1 MKKMSSVHIAN
12 RAKARL
18 GFLLRRCC
26 RDGFTLIE
34 LLVVIAI
41 IAILAGLLLP
51 ALAKAKI
58 KAQTANCL
66 SNLRQLGIANT
77 LYLDDNSD
85 RFPFTTNGW
94 PRLPFVDVLRLTDAY
109 VSTNNRAFYKCPADR
124 GKGWNFEIA
133 PALGLATNQLPFPC
147 SYAYYQ
153 QFYANDAGS
162 ALTQRKVTEVKFP
175 AQKAMRGCF
184 ASVPGKFFDVTSAQR
199 RSYGG
204 HGPKGMALLFVDSH
218 SQFTRWEQLNPTS
231 SSGTDR
237 SYNFDWTDKGLGGA
251 DLR

>member
-1 MKKMSSVHIAN
+1 MKTISSVHIAN
-12 RAKARL
+12 CAKARL
-18 GFLLRRCC
+18 EFLPQRCR

-51 ALAKAKI
+51 ALAKAKL

-77 LYLDDNSD
+77 LYLDDNGD

-94 PRLPFVDVLRLTDAY
+94 PRLPFVDVLKLTDAY
-109 VSTNNRAFYKCPADR
+109 VSTNNRSFYKCPADR

-147 SYAYYQ
+147 
-153 QFYANDAGS
+153 
-162 ALTQRKVTEVKFP
+162 
-175 AQKAMRGCF
+175 
-184 ASVPGKFFDVTSAQR
+184 
-199 RSYGG
+199 
-204 HGPKGMALLFVDSH
+204 
-218 SQFTRWEQLNPTS
+218 
-231 SSGTDR
+231 
-237 SYNFDWTDKGLGGA
+237 
-251 DLR
+251 

>member
-1 MKKMSSVHIAN
+1 MTIGRRNCPGLLVS
-12 RAKARL
+12 RRL
-18 GFLLRRCC
+18 

-51 ALAKAKI
+51 ALAKAKL
-58 KAQTANCL
+58 KAQTASCL

-94 PRLPFVDVLRLTDAY
+94 PRLPFVDVLKLTDAY

-162 ALTQRKVTEVKFP
+162 ALAQRKVSEVKFP
-175 AQKAMRGCF
+175 AQKAMRSCF
-184 ASVPGKFFDVTSAQR
+184 ASVPGKFFDITSAER

-218 SQFTRWEQLNPTS
+218 SQFARWEQLNPTS
-231 SSGTDR
+231 YNGAVPV
-237 SYNFDWTDKGLGGA
+237 YNFDWTDKGLGGR